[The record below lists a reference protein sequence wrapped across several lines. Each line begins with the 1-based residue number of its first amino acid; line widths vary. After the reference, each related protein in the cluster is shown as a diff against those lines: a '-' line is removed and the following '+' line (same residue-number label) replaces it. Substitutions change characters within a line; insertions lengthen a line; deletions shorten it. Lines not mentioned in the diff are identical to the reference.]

1 MSVGEPDYDSF
12 VGKYVCY
19 GDFKGGFCWGRI
31 DSVVSINT
39 FLGFKKAF
47 ILTGRM
53 SCYSSEVQDKNGK
66 VTSGTI
72 QHHKGK
78 TLLRCDVLNLERDI
92 IDNVGKLTAS
102 LTEEDLFMLVMGG
115 TNIETLSRKVG
126 NAVANVLMTKEVES
140 AISDELRKRLHNSS
154 INKPI

>member
-1 MSVGEPDYDSF
+1 MSAIEPDYDDF

-19 GDFKGGFCWGRI
+19 GDFKGGFCWGKI

-39 FLGFKKAF
+39 SLGFRKAF

-53 SCYSSEVQDKNGK
+53 SCYASGIKDGK
-66 VTSGTI
+66 MTGGDI
-72 QHHKGK
+72 RHHKSK

-92 IDNVGKLTAS
+92 VDDVKKLTS
-102 LTEEDLFMLVMGG
+102 ELTEEDLFMLVMGG
-115 TNIETLSRKVG
+115 TDIGTLSKKVG

-140 AISDELRKRLHNSS
+140 MISDELKKRLHNSS